1 MASFQQLYYCKNCKK
16 NVPVND
22 KGQCAI
28 CGSVSLNKSWSVRFR
43 YIQEDGKEVQ
53 KRLSGFSTRRE
64 ANDAFIKFT
73 ATAKKYNKT
82 DKEVRELIFS
92 ELYDEYMEFSKKRI
106 KESSFISLME
116 KCNKHILPYFKDLK
130 VKDIQPKLILNWQQG
145 NIDNYSYAYKTA
157 LRKYLSSILN
167 YAEKYYKIP
176 NQIKYVDNFRRKEKP
191 KEMQIWSPLEFEQF
205 INAVD
210 NINYRTFF
218 LALFYTG
225 ARKGEMMA
233 TTWND
238 WDLESDI
245 LNIDKT
251 LTKKTFSHKPTV
263 TNPKNDSSVR
273 KISIP
278 LKLKQIMENY
288 KNICKV
294 KDKNEM
300 VFKMSETSITRYKK
314 NACMKAGIR
323 EIRLHDFRHTHASLL
338 ISEGVSIVAV
348 AKRLGHKDITQTLNT
363 YSHLMEHED
372 TKVLSVLDNCIN
384 F

>member
-1 MASFQQLYYCKNCKK
+1 MASFQQLFYCKSCKK
-16 NVPVND
+16 NVSVND
-22 KGQCAI
+22 KGQCAN
-28 CGSVSLNKSWSVRFR
+28 CGSASLNKSWSVRFR
-43 YIQEDGKEVQ
+43 YVQEDGKEVQ
-53 KRLSGFSTRRE
+53 KRLSGYSTRRE
-64 ANDAFIKFT
+64 ANDAYVKFT

-82 DKEVRELIFS
+82 DKEVRELLFS
-92 ELYDEYMEFSKKRI
+92 ELYAEYMEFSKKRI

-145 NIDNYSYAYKTA
+145 NIDNYSFAYKTS

-210 NINYRTFF
+210 NIHYKTFY

-251 LTKKTFSHKPTV
+251 LTKKTFSNKPTV
-263 TNPKNDSSVR
+263 TSPKNDSSVR

-338 ISEGVSIVAV
+338 ISNGISIVAV

-372 TKVLSVLDNCIN
+372 TKVLSVLDNC

>member
-43 YIQEDGKEVQ
+43 YIQENGKEIQ

-238 WDLESDI
+238 WNLESDI

-263 TNPKNDSSVR
+263 TSPKNDSSVR

-288 KNICKV
+288 KNICK
-294 KDKNEM
+294 DKNEL